1 MAVVAITAVA
11 ATAQKPLEMV
21 TNSLKCHLPSKWNCP
36 RKINGKLPPV
46 N

>member
-11 ATAQKPLEMV
+11 GTAQKPLETV
-21 TNSLKCHLPSKWNCP
+21 TNSPKSRLPSKWKCP
-36 RKINGKLPPV
+36 RKINGELPLV